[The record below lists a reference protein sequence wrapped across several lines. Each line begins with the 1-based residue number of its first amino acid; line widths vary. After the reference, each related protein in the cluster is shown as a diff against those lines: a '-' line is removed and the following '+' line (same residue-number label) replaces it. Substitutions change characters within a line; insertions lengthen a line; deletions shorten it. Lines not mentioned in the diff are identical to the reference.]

1 MDIYEWAEENDYS
14 ADYFEWST
22 GLIYKVQ
29 EYGRLIKLKKPPIDK
44 KYLRIRI
51 VDSNTE
57 ETIGF
62 AEPTKKSNK

>member
-1 MDIYEWAEENDYS
+1 MDIYQWAEENDYS
-14 ADYFEWST
+14 ADYYEWSN

-29 EYGRLIKLKKPPIDK
+29 EYGELLNCPKPPVHK
-44 KYLRIRI
+44 QYLRIRI

-57 ETIGF
+57 ETVGF